1 MKYRI
6 SRTAQKDIERICDH
20 IAEDNP
26 AAAERL
32 DEQIHVAI
40 KLLAKLPRMG
50 HKRSDVHDER
60 YLFWAVGNYLI
71 AYRIEKKE
79 LLVVRVLHGRLDFRK
94 LFKRKR

>member
-6 SRTAQKDIERICDH
+6 SRMADKDIERICDG

-26 AAAERL
+26 QAADRL
-32 DEQIHVAI
+32 DEQIHNAI

-50 HKRSDVHDER
+50 HTRSDVKDKR

-71 AYRIEKKE
+71 AYRVEKKE
-79 LLVVRVLHGRLDFRK
+79 LLVVRVLHGRRNFRK
-94 LFKRKR
+94 LFKRKN